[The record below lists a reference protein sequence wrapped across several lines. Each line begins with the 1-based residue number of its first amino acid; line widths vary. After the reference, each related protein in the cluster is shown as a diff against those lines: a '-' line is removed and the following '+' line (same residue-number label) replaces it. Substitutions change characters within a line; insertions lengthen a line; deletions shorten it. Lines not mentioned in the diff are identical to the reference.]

1 MRSLKRWFD
10 PPSPEKGE
18 FRANGIGILEKMPAH
33 VVDRPAGT
41 GDYLFMFFYD
51 PVTIRV
57 NGTDRNHPAGHLMIW
72 TPDQGHYYGNSSRR
86 WAHSWLH
93 CEGAFVHRALR
104 ACRAPRNEP
113 FALADPSALED
124 FLAALHEEL
133 TSHARPDGAIARNLF
148 ENWLRAAVRSN
159 TDYGKVPVPEKYLR
173 VRRYIESHY
182 TEPLTLERLAA
193 MAHVSVPHFCSE
205 FRKHFGTTP
214 IELTIRLRM
223 KEALHH
229 LRNHRRRISEIAELV
244 GYQDIYY
251 FSKLFKKRFGA
262 SAREMR
268 RRMFEVPS

>member
-1 MRSLKRWFD
+1 MKRWFD

-18 FRANGIGILEKMPAH
+18 FRTNGIGIREKMAAGI
-33 VVDRPAGT
+33 VDRPAGT

-57 NGTDRNHPAGHLMIW
+57 DGTDRDYPAGHLVAW
-72 TPDQGHYYGNSSRR
+72 TPDQGHYYGNPSRR
-86 WAHSWLH
+86 WSHSWLH

-104 ACRAPRNEP
+104 ACHAPRMEP
-113 FALADPSALED
+113 FPLADPSLFED
-124 FLAALHEEL
+124 FLAALHQEL
-133 TSHARPDGAIARNLF
+133 TSHARPDGVIAGNLF

-159 TDYGKVPVPEKYLR
+159 TNYGKAPVPDKYLR

-205 FRKHFGTTP
+205 FRKYFGTTA

-229 LRNHRRRISEIAELV
+229 LRNHRRSISEIAELV

-251 FSKLFKKRFGA
+251 FSKLFRKRFGV

-268 RRMFEVPS
+268 RRVSGTPP